1 MTTAPLVRR
10 ESASAFK
17 LVSTLGLT
25 ALLSGIAIASVY
37 EVTRATIAEHRART
51 LRESVFDV
59 LPGAAR
65 MEPLPFAAASGDSAI
80 AGDDVAYAAYDA
92 EDRLVG
98 YALRGEG
105 PGYQDTIELL
115 AGYDPA
121 GARLTGMR
129 VLDSRETP
137 GLGDKIY
144 KDAGFVGAFRD
155 LDVEGGIQLT
165 KGGAEASNEVD
176 AITGATISSRAVV
189 GILNRSLARW
199 RPLLDA
205 REATP

>member
-1 MTTAPLVRR
+1 MGV
-10 ESASAFK
+10 
-17 LVSTLGLT
+17 
-25 ALLSGIAIASVY
+25 I
-37 EVTRATIAEHRART
+37 
-51 LRESVFDV
+51 
-59 LPGAAR
+59 LPH
-65 MEPLPFAAASGDSAI
+65 
-80 AGDDVAYAAYDA
+80 
-92 EDRLVG
+92 VG
-98 YALRGEG
+98 
-105 PGYQDTIELL
+105 
-115 AGYDPA
+115 
-121 GARLTGMR
+121 
-129 VLDSRETP
+129 
-137 GLGDKIY
+137 GDKIY